1 MNSVTECILV
11 VYSLLL
17 SILHR
22 LRLIAILVLSPSSRT
37 VHAIFEFAYQIFNS
51 QTVHLLT
58 NLEYTKNE
66 LSSLI
71 NEIAGEQNIQTQF
84 MKQRVYDNNIMRVAI
99 ITATIIFSVTMIILM
114 IILSPINYISV
125 FAQQQ
130 QIPHTNDPN
139 LRIEL
144 VTDLLADPTTMAF
157 IGDNEILVLEK
168 DGNVI
173 KIVDGKV
180 LDKPLLELDVSSK
193 DEQGLLG
200 IAVSNRSSPSS
211 LSVTS
216 ASSVPGEPNNSVL
229 QSSNNEPKFVFLYYT
244 QNSAAEGGVQNV
256 VYRYELVDDQLVN
269 PTLLMELPAL
279 PGPSHVGGILEVGPD
294 DNLYIT
300 VGEQIPS
307 SYQGSEYQTKAQNYE
322 NGMEPDG
329 RGGIIRIT
337 QDGKTVE
344 ETGLLGNED
353 PLNKYFAY
361 GIRNSFGIDFDPI
374 TGNLWATENGPN
386 CCDEIN
392 LVELGFNSGWT
403 KILGFWQLD
412 ETALDVLREEA
423 IVEQNIVT
431 DPSAYGLEGFEGKG
445 RYSNPEFV
453 WYDTVAPTAIRF
465 LDSDKLGEEYQGD
478 MFVAD
483 AKTGRIYQFE
493 LNDNRTELFLAEEL
507 SNKIVE
513 DSDEDLADIVFAEG
527 FQEVISDMEV
537 GSDDGYLYVL
547 SGVRGE
553 SGKLY
558 RILPNI

>member
-1 MNSVTECILV
+1 
-11 VYSLLL
+11 
-17 SILHR
+17 
-22 LRLIAILVLSPSSRT
+22 
-37 VHAIFEFAYQIFNS
+37 
-51 QTVHLLT
+51 
-58 NLEYTKNE
+58 
-66 LSSLI
+66 
-71 NEIAGEQNIQTQF
+71 
-84 MKQRVYDNNIMRVAI
+84 
-99 ITATIIFSVTMIILM
+99 M
-114 IILSPINYISV
+114 IILSPMNYISV

-130 QIPHTNDPN
+130 IPHTNDPK

-144 VTDLLADPTTMAF
+144 VTDLLVDPTTMAF

-168 DGNVI
+168 EGNVK
-173 KIVDGKV
+173 KIVDGNV
-180 LDKPLLELDVSSK
+180 LETPLLQLDVSSK

-200 IAVSNRSSPSS
+200 VAVSNWSSAASISATSS
-211 LSVTS
+211 
-216 ASSVPGEPNNSVL
+216 SSVPGEPNSSAL
-229 QSSNNEPKFVFLYYT
+229 QSSNNETKVVFLYFT
-244 QNSAAEGGVQNV
+244 QNSAEEVGLKNV
-256 VYRYELVDDQLVN
+256 VYRYELDDQLIN

-307 SYQGSEYQTKAQNYE
+307 SYEGSEYQTRAQNYE
-322 NGMEPDG
+322 NGLEPDG

-337 QDGKTVE
+337 QDGNIVE

-374 TGNLWATENGPN
+374 TGNLWATENGPS

-392 LVELGFNSGWT
+392 LVEPGFNSGWA
-403 KILGFWQLD
+403 KIAGFWQLD
-412 ETALDVLREEA
+412 EMGIDVIREDE
-423 IVEQNIVT
+423 ILEQDMVS
-431 DPSAYGLEGFEGKG
+431 DPSAYPLEGFEGKG

-465 LDSDKLGEEYQGD
+465 LDSNKLGKEYQGD

-483 AKTGRIYQFE
+483 ASTGRIYQFE
-493 LNDNRTELFLAEEL
+493 LNDNRTGLSLAGEL

-513 DSDEDLADIVFAEG
+513 DVDDDLGNIVFAEG
-527 FQEVISDMEV
+527 FQEVISDMKV
-537 GSDDGYLYVL
+537 GPDGYLYVL
-547 SGVRGE
+547 SGVRGD

-558 RILPNI
+558 RILPNV